1 MSDPRWQSFLS
12 ALFFSLKVAVSATVL
27 AILIAIPLAYW
38 LARRR
43 FPGKAAIET
52 LLTVPLVLPP
62 TVVGYYLLVIFGAR
76 SPIGQ
81 FMLKI
86 VGHTIIL
93 HPSGAVLA
101 AMVVALPLL
110 YLPAKAA
117 FAGVPREL
125 EDVARLLGASP
136 LQTFW
141 HVSLPLARRGIAS
154 GTLLAFAR
162 ALGEFGAT
170 VMVLGD
176 QEEYRTLPIS
186 IYSDFT
192 AGDRAHATIAVIAL
206 TAISLIV
213 IFLYNHSPAGKGE

>member
-1 MSDPRWQSFLS
+1 MSDPRWRPFLS

-38 LARRR
+38 LARKR

-62 TVVGYYLLVIFGAR
+62 TVVGYYLLVIFGSR

-81 FMLKI
+81 FMLRT

-110 YLPAKAA
+110 YLPARAA
-117 FAGVPREL
+117 FAGVPHEL
-125 EDVARLLGASP
+125 ED
-136 LQTFW
+136 
-141 HVSLPLARRGIAS
+141 
-154 GTLLAFAR
+154 
-162 ALGEFGAT
+162 
-170 VMVLGD
+170 
-176 QEEYRTLPIS
+176 
-186 IYSDFT
+186 
-192 AGDRAHATIAVIAL
+192 
-206 TAISLIV
+206 
-213 IFLYNHSPAGKGE
+213 